1 MQAGSHMSSSMTRF
15 TFKQSRISLLT
26 SAVAALAFSAHA
38 AGPNVD
44 AGSLLR
50 QTEQELNTQK
60 KSRALPP
67 RAAMPSPMLKTTEA
81 TVQVRSFKF
90 VGNKLLTSDQ
100 LNKALASFTNRQL
113 TLNQL
118 REAADTVTTTYREA
132 GWTVRAFL
140 PKQEIDGGVVTLQI
154 VEAVFGGAFLQGTA
168 PERIEVTRLVNMAEA
183 ILTKGQ
189 PLHANDIDRTLLLL
203 DDLPGVNVTG
213 NLIEGQRD
221 GESNLALSAVDD
233 ALLTGNASVDNQG
246 SRSTGTD
253 RLSLNLNLNSPAG
266 MGDLLSLNS
275 LKTQGSDYQR
285 LAYNVPVGYTGW
297 RAGLHA
303 SNLNYRVITDDF
315 ASLNPNGTAITRGWD
330 ISYPLLRSQLK
341 NINLALS
348 YDDKQFDNTSNNV
361 TTSYGIKAYN
371 ATLSA
376 NQIDDWASGG
386 STTASAGL
394 TAGDKSTE
402 SRYTKISL
410 SLSRLQSLTTDLS
423 LYVAAN
429 AQATNKNLDS
439 SEKMYL
445 GGANGVRAYPASE
458 AGGSEGNTFTV
469 ELRQR
474 LDHYITLTGFYDYG
488 MVKANHDNNVTSPAN
503 PNSYNLQGYGVSL
516 AWQATQGI
524 DIKATLAQRL
534 GNNSAAQAN
543 GTDADGTKKVTRIW
557 LSTGIAF

>member
-1 MQAGSHMSSSMTRF
+1 MTRF

-26 SAVAALAFSAHA
+26 SAVAALAYSAHA
-38 AGPNVD
+38 AGLNVD

-113 TLNQL
+113 ALNQL

-285 LAYNVPVGYTGW
+285 VAYNVPVGYTGW

-361 TTSYGIKAYN
+361 TTSYGIKAYS

-423 LYVAAN
+423 LFVAAN
-429 AQATNKNLDS
+429 AQAANKNLDS

-474 LDHYITLTGFYDYG
+474 LDHNITLTGFYDYG

-524 DIKATLAQRL
+524 DIKAALAQRL

>member
-1 MQAGSHMSSSMTRF
+1 MTRF

-50 QTEQELNTQK
+50 QTEQEINTQK

-118 REAADTVTTTYREA
+118 REAADTATTTYREA

-140 PKQEIDGGVVTLQI
+140 PEQEIDGGVVTLQI

-285 LAYNVPVGYTGW
+285 VAYNVPVGYSGW

-341 NINLALS
+341 NINLVLS

-423 LYVAAN
+423 LYAAAN

-474 LDHYITLTGFYDYG
+474 LDHDITLTGFYDYG

-534 GNNSAAQAN
+534 GNNSAAQVN